1 MFVSYRRAD
10 GVYAVGWLAARLRL
24 LDLVNGVETAFHDS
38 TLRAG
43 DDFPDALQD
52 ELDQCDLVIAVI
64 SPEWYAARDG
74 ELRIK
79 DPDDWVVREIATAF
93 SSGTRVLPILI
104 GGAEH
109 PLASQLHDSI
119 ADLTRLHT
127 LPFTDGND
135 LDTIVE
141 HIESHLEEIDIARA
155 RLAGLEQPVEVP
167 KLQHPWRIAAGAALT
182 GIVFG
187 VAMGFSS
194 MFDVVDGDCTK
205 GKPFAT
211 CVQDTSAF
219 DWLGVVLVALGVFA
233 GITAVVGGVLAWRLS
248 RVVDVEW
255 QRTLG
260 ILGLIFVTIFLLG
273 ITSGSG
279 QFELREIP
287 GFPNIELR
295 FVTISVVV
303 VPGAVA
309 LGFCMAAARFS
320 SPKAL
325 PHRIGERVR
334 YLGIARDAERW
345 GAALLAAQLALVAA
359 GGSMVLLAF
368 QQSDA
373 DEASANPLPSIV
385 FALMCSTI
393 IIFTHVLSISRFRN
407 EQHRIEQE
415 LQSLPP
421 RYRANAKPKLIAT
434 TFDDGG
440 WGFRTFLALPL
451 IVTLLMSTIIVFS
464 GT

>member
-1 MFVSYRRAD
+1 MLCHAVVVARVFVSYRRAD

-167 KLQHPWRIAAGAALT
+167 KLQHP
-182 GIVFG
+182 
-187 VAMGFSS
+187 
-194 MFDVVDGDCTK
+194 
-205 GKPFAT
+205 
-211 CVQDTSAF
+211 
-219 DWLGVVLVALGVFA
+219 
-233 GITAVVGGVLAWRLS
+233 
-248 RVVDVEW
+248 
-255 QRTLG
+255 
-260 ILGLIFVTIFLLG
+260 
-273 ITSGSG
+273 
-279 QFELREIP
+279 
-287 GFPNIELR
+287 
-295 FVTISVVV
+295 
-303 VPGAVA
+303 
-309 LGFCMAAARFS
+309 
-320 SPKAL
+320 
-325 PHRIGERVR
+325 
-334 YLGIARDAERW
+334 
-345 GAALLAAQLALVAA
+345 
-359 GGSMVLLAF
+359 
-368 QQSDA
+368 
-373 DEASANPLPSIV
+373 
-385 FALMCSTI
+385 I
-393 IIFTHVLSISRFRN
+393 I
-407 EQHRIEQE
+407 
-415 LQSLPP
+415 
-421 RYRANAKPKLIAT
+421 
-434 TFDDGG
+434 
-440 WGFRTFLALPL
+440 
-451 IVTLLMSTIIVFS
+451 
-464 GT
+464 